1 MTLIKDVRLRCA
13 AEARQKRLYSL
24 KKKVKKEVV
33 KHAVCFISS
42 FTYIV
47 YMMYVHFLWARPR
60 RIGCTRA
67 TFRPCH
73 VGHPFHVHDCECKVI
88 LPVSNPNGCTD
99 SAHRSEGRRA
109 GHLHT
114 GLRAITSIADNLSE
128 RDQSF
133 RITGV
138 TLALT
143 WYETL
148 DWIGLEGS
156 HELFIDVALVRLFV
170 EMYHEVNI
178 YDEILATKC

>member
-1 MTLIKDVRLRCA
+1 MRRKQDRRDYIV
-13 AEARQKRLYSL
+13 
-24 KKKVKKEVV
+24 KKKEKKKAL

-47 YMMYVHFLWARPR
+47 YMMYVHVLRARPR
-60 RIGCTRA
+60 RLGCPRA

-73 VGHPFHVHDCECKVI
+73 VGHPSHVHDRECRII

-99 SAHRSEGRRA
+99 SAHRSEGWRA

-114 GLRAITSIADNLSE
+114 GLRAITSIADYLSE

-143 WYETL
+143 WYGTL
-148 DWIGLEGS
+148 DWIALEGS

-170 EMYHEVNI
+170 
-178 YDEILATKC
+178 